1 MSQPSAP
8 LKILISG
15 KTGQVAIELQKH
27 LAGLG
32 ELIVLGRDALDLS
45 QPEQIRAQVRAHM
58 PDLIIN
64 AGAHTAVDLAESEP
78 DLAFAI
84 NGTAPGVLAEEAKA
98 LGIPLIHYSTDY
110 VFDGSKPAPY
120 TEDDQ
125 PNPLGV
131 YGKSKLAGEQAI
143 AAAGG
148 QYLILRTSWV
158 YSTHGKNF
166 LLTMQ
171 RLLPEKTELRVVADQ
186 IGAPTWAGT
195 IAQSTRA
202 LIERWQAGE
211 AGAWGVVEP
220 LRAASISTSSVRRD
234 TRLRTTRLYVASES
248 NGGSSPADNG
258 AGRLRATTGL
268 AARASVGAAA
278 AAASGASSIK
288 ASRMMRRGSYW
299 RGSSFFQSTSSN
311 SGPISSRMR
320 SFAPFAIARS

>member
-211 AGAWGVVEP
+211 AGAWGVYHLTAQGETSWFGFTQAIAEHLTAQGKQCATLEP
-220 LRAASISTSSVRRD
+220 IATSAYP
-234 TRLRTTRLYVASES
+234 T
-248 NGGSSPADNG
+248 P
-258 AGRLRATTGL
+258 
-268 AARASVGAAA
+268 AARPQN
-278 AAASGASSIK
+278 
-288 ASRMMRRGSYW
+288 SRLDCSRLAREWHVSQPDW
-299 RGSSFFQSTSSN
+299 RVALDACVAEQ
-311 SGPISSRMR
+311 R
-320 SFAPFAIARS
+320 